1 MLRLRSLNKH
11 SREMLRFDMEKVS
24 KYVPGGGLKCILSE
38 FQLTQVYAFGN
49 PNCVKAN
56 FT

>member
-1 MLRLRSLNKH
+1 MLTLRSLNKH